1 MQITERNRPIPT
13 ENQLVVTIGKREAGR
28 GNTEAEEYDVQTT
41 VHKVNKIQGC
51 IIQHREYGRDFITL
65 NEV

>member
-1 MQITERNRPIPT
+1 MQITERNRPIPI
-13 ENQLVVTIGKREAGR
+13 ENKLVVTIGKREAGR

-51 IIQHREYGRDFITL
+51 II
-65 NEV
+65 